1 MPFDCNW
8 KVVLRLG
15 FSVEVR
21 CFLDGLGASDA
32 LPRFLRVVG
41 CASGESLKGCA
52 SGDALVGCGSGDP
65 LVCRGRV
72 RGIGGLR
79 ERSRDR

>member
-1 MPFDCNW
+1 MPLLFNRNLGCSD
-8 KVVLRLG
+8 VVA
-15 FSVEVR
+15 VR
-21 CFLDGLGASDA
+21 CFLDRLDASDF

-41 CASGESLKGCA
+41 CASGESLIGCA
-52 SGDALVGCGSGDP
+52 SEDALVGCGSGDP